1 MVVICPKCGT
11 AINRKEW
18 DEVKNK
24 WKEGNK
30 ITNVPPPT
38 TIQIMQKNTL
48 KNIEKKRIRGN
59 KEKIP

>member
-11 AINRKEW
+11 VINRKEW

-30 ITNVPPPT
+30 ITNVHPPT

>member
-1 MVVICPKCGT
+1 MVVTCPKCGT
-11 AINRKEW
+11 VINRKEW

-30 ITNVPPPT
+30 ITNVHPPT